1 MSPDTPS
8 IHVIGSGHLGR
19 WLSESIRSTTGHRV
33 ADTMSVRGMIDDAS
47 EKSDFFTRR
56 QALIDRILEILAK

>member
-1 MSPDTPS
+1 MPR

-33 ADTMSVRGMIDDAS
+33 ADAVSVRDMLDGTLEEPDLF
-47 EKSDFFTRR
+47 EER
-56 QALIDRILEILAK
+56 QALTDHILEILAK